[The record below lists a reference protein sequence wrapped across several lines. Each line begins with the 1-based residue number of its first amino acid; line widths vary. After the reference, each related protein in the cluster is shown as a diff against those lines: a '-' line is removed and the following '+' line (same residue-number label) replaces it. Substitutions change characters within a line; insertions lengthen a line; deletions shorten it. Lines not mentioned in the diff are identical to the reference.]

1 MPSRECTIVNPKGL
15 HARAAAEVV
24 KLVGQFKA
32 DITIEHQGKKVSADS
47 LIHLLTLAANCG
59 KTISVSTRG
68 EDADAALEA
77 LTNLIEQGFYET

>member
-24 KLVGQFKA
+24 KLVSQFNA
-32 DITIEHQGKKVSADS
+32 EITIEHQGKTVAADS

-59 KTISVSTRG
+59 KTISVTTSG
-68 EDADAALEA
+68 EDAEIALEA
-77 LTNLIEQGFYET
+77 LSDLIQQGFYES